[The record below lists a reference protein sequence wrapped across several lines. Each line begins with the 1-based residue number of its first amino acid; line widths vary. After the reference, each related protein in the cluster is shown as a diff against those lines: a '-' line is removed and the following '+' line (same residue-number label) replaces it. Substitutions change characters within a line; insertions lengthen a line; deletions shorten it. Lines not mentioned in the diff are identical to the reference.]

1 MTDNVARV
9 ALDERQLDPAVALSA
24 LDEAAPREPHRLFAL
39 KHGDCFVVS
48 DAYGDIRGVGDGF
61 FRDDTR
67 VLSEYRLTIG
77 GRSTSL
83 LGASLSQD
91 NVLFTS
97 NLTNLPIRSAAGRD
111 IPQGGIHIERVRLIW
126 QDRLFERIT
135 LSNYSQVH
143 STILLSLHFAA
154 DFRDMFE
161 VRGSTRSKRGTAH
174 VAETDTNS
182 VLLRYEGLDRLVR
195 NSSISF
201 SQPPDELIADRA
213 DFYIAVTK
221 RSSKVFYVEVG
232 AEPAEPPDRARF
244 RAAAARARFAM
255 RAKRRHGATVYS
267 SGRVFNDWVT
277 RARADVALLTT
288 ELATGPYPY
297 AGIPWFS
304 TAFGRDG
311 VISGLQMLWLNP
323 DLARGVLAFLAHH
336 QATETSSFSDAEPG
350 KIMHE
355 TRKGEMAAL
364 SELPFARYYGG
375 VDTTPLY
382 IHLACAYA
390 DRTGDMAFIDRLWPS
405 LCAAAQW
412 IERASSRTG
421 FLTYQ
426 RAADTGL
433 ANQGWKDSFDSV
445 FHADGRVAKGP
456 IALVEVQGYAFSAF
470 RGLGRLAR
478 RRGDVAAGDRLER
491 RAQKM
496 RQDVERAFWVEE
508 LETYALALD
517 GDGEPC
523 KIRASNAGHLLYMGL
538 PSPERAEKVAGQ
550 LVSAAFHSGWGLRTL
565 ADDAIFFNP
574 MSYHNGSVW
583 PHDTALC
590 TAGMAR
596 YGVRDDVVRLMS
608 GTFEA
613 AVHFNMRLPEL
624 FCGFARAPGE
634 TPIAYPVACLP
645 QAWSAGAAFMLMQA
659 CLGIEIDGWQK
670 QIHVKRPRLP
680 IGIDTLTVR
689 RLQVGNASVDVTF
702 QRVGDRVVAFLAD
715 RHEGTAPLIVTT

>member
-1 MTDNVARV
+1 
-9 ALDERQLDPAVALSA
+9 
-24 LDEAAPREPHRLFAL
+24 
-39 KHGDCFVVS
+39 
-48 DAYGDIRGVGDGF
+48 
-61 FRDDTR
+61 
-67 VLSEYRLTIG
+67 LSEFRLTIG

-91 NVLFTS
+91 NVLFTT
-97 NLTNLPIRSAAGRD
+97 NLTNLPIRSAGGRD

-143 STILLSLHFAA
+143 STLLLSLHFAA

-161 VRGSTRSKRGTAH
+161 VRGSTRLKRGTART
-174 VAETDTNS
+174 AETDENS
-182 VLLRYEGLDRLVR
+182 VVLRYEGLDKLVR
-195 NSSISF
+195 SSVISF
-201 SQPPDELIADRA
+201 SQAPDQLEAGRA
-213 DFYIAVTK
+213 DFFIAVTK
-221 RSSKVFYVEVG
+221 RSSKVFYIEVG
-232 AEPAEPPDRARF
+232 AELADRPDRQRF

-255 RAKRRHGATVYS
+255 RAKRRHGATLHS
-267 SGRVFNDWVT
+267 SGRVFNDWVE

-311 VISGLQMLWLNP
+311 VISALQMLWLNP
-323 DLARGVLAFLAHH
+323 GLARGVLSFLAHH
-336 QATETSSFSDAEPG
+336 QATETSPFSDAEPG

-364 SELPFARYYGG
+364 SELPFGRYYGG

-382 IHLACAYA
+382 IYLACAYA
-390 DRTGDMAFIDRLWPS
+390 ERTGDMAFIDGLWPS
-405 LCAAAQW
+405 LCAAAEWTQ
-412 IERASSRTG
+412 RASQRSG

-426 RAADTGL
+426 RAAESGL

-445 FHADGRVAKGP
+445 FHADGRIPKGP
-456 IALVEVQGYAFSAF
+456 IALVEVQGYVFAALK
-470 RGLGRLAR
+470 GLGKLAR
-478 RRGDVAAGDRLER
+478 RRGDEQAADRLEA
-491 RAQKM
+491 RAEEM
-496 RQDVERAFWVEE
+496 REAVERAFWIDE
-508 LETYALALD
+508 LDTYALALD
-517 GDGEPC
+517 GNGEPC
-523 KIRASNAGHLLYMGL
+523 KVRTSNAGHLLYMGL
-538 PSPERAEKVAGQ
+538 PSPERAQKVAEQ
-550 LVSAAFHSGWGLRTL
+550 LLSASFHSGWGLRTL

-574 MSYHNGSVW
+574 MSYHNGSIW

-596 YGVRDDVVRLMS
+596 YGVRDHVVRLMS

-624 FCGFARAPGE
+624 YCGFTRAPGE
-634 TPIAYPVACLP
+634 APIAYPVACLP

-659 CLGIEIDGWQK
+659 CLGIEIDGWK
-670 QIHVKRPRLP
+670 GEIRVNRPSLP
-680 IGIDTLTVR
+680 IGIDSLTVR
-689 RLQVGNASVDVTF
+689 HLQVGQVRVDLTF
-702 QRVGDRVVAFLAD
+702 ERVGDRVAAFLAD
-715 RHEGTAPLIVTT
+715 RHEGLVPLIVTT